1 MEAIIELSSLKTFLA
16 AGSPIFLAVLLFFFL
31 IPQVPP
37 WPEHFSTLI
46 VLVLGINFKICAT
59 RGTAE
64 FLSRFGVETEIV
76 NKLLQYV
83 TNYNKNQNKKNFNL
97 IESYVD
103 KCLLFKQNSFQ
114 KQVLNL

>member
-1 MEAIIELSSLKTFLA
+1 MSDLDIYIVDYLQKHITDNVKEAQELCKKYAT
-16 AGSPIFLAVLLFFFL
+16 
-31 IPQVPP
+31 
-37 WPEHFSTLI
+37 
-46 VLVLGINFKICAT
+46 INNVKLTKKI
-59 RGTAE
+59 
-64 FLSRFGVETEIV
+64 LETEII

>member
-1 MEAIIELSSLKTFLA
+1 MSNVKEAQELCKKYAT
-16 AGSPIFLAVLLFFFL
+16 
-31 IPQVPP
+31 
-37 WPEHFSTLI
+37 
-46 VLVLGINFKICAT
+46 INNVKLTKKI
-59 RGTAE
+59 
-64 FLSRFGVETEIV
+64 LETEIV